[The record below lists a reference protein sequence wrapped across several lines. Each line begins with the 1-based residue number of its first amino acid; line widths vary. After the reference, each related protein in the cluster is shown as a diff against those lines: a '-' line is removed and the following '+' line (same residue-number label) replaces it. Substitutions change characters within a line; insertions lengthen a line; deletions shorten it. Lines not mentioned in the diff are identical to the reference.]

1 MLEYMLL
8 RPIEQPSLRIPVNG
22 WPRDEENELNIVLD
36 EAHLYRGAQGAEV
49 ALLLSRLLQKLR
61 ISRERVRFILTSATM
76 GENVE
81 EAAPE
86 FAAQLT
92 EEIRTISQ

>member
-8 RPIEQPSLRIPVNG
+8 RPIEQPFFEETKEWLEA
-22 WPRDEENELNIVLD
+22 DAENELNIVLD

-49 ALLLSRLLQKLR
+49 GLLLSRLLQKLG

-76 GENVE
+76 GENID

-86 FAAQLT
+86 FAPN
-92 EEIRTISQ
+92 